1 MTNTAAAVRAL
12 RERIVGDV
20 FVRGDPDYERFR
32 RGWDLSID
40 QYPALVLVP
49 REVSDIAAGIRTATE
64 FGFGVA
70 AQSTGHGVLYPADDH
85 LLIVTSRL
93 KGVDVDVGA
102 RTARVQAGVLWR
114 EVLEA
119 IAPHGLAAPLGSS
132 PDVGVVGYMLG
143 GGIGW
148 LSRRYGFGADGMRGI
163 DLVTADGVIRH
174 ASPTENPD
182 LFWGLRGGGSNFGVV
197 TAMEF
202 ELYPVPTV
210 YGGNLIYAAEHAR
223 DVVRFYRDWIEQI
236 PDELTSWLAIVKFPP
251 LPEVPEAFRGKTLVL
266 LMGAFAGK
274 AVDGESWLRPWLDWR
289 APIDNTFHEMP
300 FSEVGTIA
308 HDPVEPSALFGSSE
322 MLDDLTDAAIDT
334 FVAQATDPSSPISLN
349 VLRHVGGAIARVPTE
364 ATAIANR
371 DAKLYLLAAGPTP
384 TPEATVAMKTA
395 VERYRSA
402 LAPHVRGGVWMN
414 FMSGNGAGAEARM
427 REFYSPE
434 THERLLALKAKYDP
448 NDVFRFG
455 YQLRRRA
462 R

>member
-1 MTNTAAAVRAL
+1 MASTTAAVRAL

-20 FVRGDPDYERFR
+20 FVRGDADYERFR
-32 RGWDLSID
+32 RGWELSID

-49 REVSDIAAGIRTATE
+49 REVSDIVAGVRMATE
-64 FGFGVA
+64 SGLGVA
-70 AQSTGHGVLYPADDH
+70 VQSTGHGVLYPADDH
-85 LLIVTSRL
+85 VLIVTSRL
-93 KGVDVDVGA
+93 SRVDVDVGA

-114 EVLEA
+114 QVLEA
-119 IAPHGLAAPLGSS
+119 IKPHGLAALVGSS

-148 LSRRYGFGADGMRGI
+148 LSRRYGFGADSLRRI
-163 DLVTADGVIRH
+163 QLVTADGAIRH
-174 ASPTENPD
+174 ASTDENPD
-182 LFWGLRGGGSNFGVV
+182 LFWGLRGGGGNFGVV

-210 YGGNLIYAAEHAR
+210 YGGNLIYPAEHAR

-266 LMGAFAGK
+266 LSGAFAGK
-274 AVDGESWLRPWLDWR
+274 AVDGEPWLRPWLDWR
-289 APIDNTFHEMP
+289 APLDNTFREMP

-308 HDPVEPSALFGSSE
+308 HDPVEPLALFGSSE
-322 MLDDLTDAAIDT
+322 MLDDLTDAAIDA

-364 ATAIANR
+364 ATAIGNR
-371 DAKLYLLAAGPTP
+371 DAKLYLLTAGPTP
-384 TPEATVAMKTA
+384 TPEATAAMKNA
-395 VERYRSA
+395 VERYRA
-402 LAPHVRGGVWMN
+402 LLNPHVRGGVWMN

-427 REFYSPE
+427 GEFYSPE
-434 THERLLALKAKYDP
+434 TLERLLALKAKYDP

-455 YQLRRRA
+455 FQLGKHPL
-462 R
+462 